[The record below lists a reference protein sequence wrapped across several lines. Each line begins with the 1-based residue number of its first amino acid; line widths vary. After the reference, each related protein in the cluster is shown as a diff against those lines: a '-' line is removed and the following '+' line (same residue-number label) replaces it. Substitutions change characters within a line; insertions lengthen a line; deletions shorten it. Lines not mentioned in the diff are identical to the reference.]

1 MSGEDVRIDDRP
13 LNKRVDSGSPVLSIP
28 LAKCVAI
35 RRSVSNGLDKTAGA
49 IIAWY

>member
-13 LNKRVDSGSPVLSIP
+13 LTNGSPVLSIP

>member
-13 LNKRVDSGSPVLSIP
+13 LTNVSIAAPPVLSIP